1 MKSKNYKK
9 IFNQSQNLKNRI
21 SIAKAFANIGSW
33 FYSTKE
39 KTYMAYLSGKIDFW
53 HLCRPASDRDN
64 LNYTNQKGKLWMRRQ
79 PNTIIFYVPNNVAA
93 INGFQLLNGRFKRSV
108 KINDRWS

>member
-1 MKSKNYKK
+1 MKSKKYKK

-39 KTYMAYLSGKIDFW
+39 KTYMAYLSGKIDF
-53 HLCRPASDRDN
+53 
-64 LNYTNQKGKLWMRRQ
+64 
-79 PNTIIFYVPNNVAA
+79 
-93 INGFQLLNGRFKRSV
+93 
-108 KINDRWS
+108 